1 MGKNSNAK
9 WTPEDDRK
17 LLELKAVGKRA
28 VVIAAAL
35 QRTEMSV
42 VSRFGILKS
51 RLAKSGQVRPADEP
65 DPSRSP
71 KTRG

>member
-17 LLELKAVGKRA
+17 LLELKAAGKSA

-42 VSRFGILKS
+42 VSRVGVLKS
-51 RLAKSGQVRPADEP
+51 RLGKSGQVRPIGDP
-65 DPSRSP
+65 DPSS
-71 KTRG
+71 

>member
-17 LLELKAVGKRA
+17 LLELKAAGRSA
-28 VVIAAAL
+28 AAIAAAL

-42 VSRFGILKS
+42 VSRVGVLKS
-51 RLAKSGQVRPADEP
+51 RLAKSGQVRPIGDP
-65 DPSRSP
+65 DPSP
-71 KTRG
+71 